1 MTSTTNCNCVSIA
14 EINNIAELQFLGL
27 IGEIIDPYFQ
37 ILLAGNNL
45 EGKKIVFA
53 VESHGGGAFD
63 NIHIFSLGKCLGIGR
78 RHFNNI

>member
-1 MTSTTNCNCVSIA
+1 MNFLNLESKIKEESWGIA
-14 EINNIAELQFLGL
+14 VLCL
-27 IGEIIDPYFQ
+27 IGEIIDPYYQ
-37 ILLAGNNL
+37 ILLPGNNL

-53 VESHGGGAFD
+53 VENHGGGAFD